1 MSKKQLLELLKLAEQ
16 YFLKQNY
23 GLAKAVLQKIL
34 QGDLNNSRA
43 NELLAYIVGNE
54 GDLQGAIRLL
64 ENACSFSSCN
74 PAAYYELGSIYLS
87 RDEDESAIAS
97 FEKATQLGFKTFE
110 LHFNYGQALAKLGL
124 FNRAFEQFT
133 QAKNQNQ
140 SSPELFLNL
149 ARLHEYLNDSNNALQ
164 CYEKAISLDP
174 RYALAWIGG
183 AQLLKKKGDY
193 SAALSALDKVLSF
206 DAFNSQTLYLKGN
219 LLRSM
224 KRYSEAINVYSRCLE
239 IAPDLPFLFGTYVN
253 TKLLICDW
261 SDYDECLERIKQ
273 GVLESKEII
282 SPFPLLAMFDDPKL
296 QRLAANIWVK
306 HESENIEPLQEKESY
321 SHQKKIRVG
330 YFSADFGYHPV
341 AFLIAEIFELHNR
354 ESFEIYGFSIGPN
367 TGDPMRKRLESAFDH
382 FIDVYNLSDTQI
394 AERAKELEI
403 DIAVD
408 LTGFTQDGRTNI
420 FGLRAAPIQVNF
432 LGYPGT
438 LGASYMDYIIA
449 DPVLIPDD
457 SLGFYAEKA
466 AYLPDSY
473 QPNDRQ
479 RLKVE
484 SRFSRAKAELPE
496 SGFVFCCFNNNFK
509 ITPKQFDLWAEILR
523 QVEGS
528 YLWLLEDNSLAAN
541 NLRNEILHRG
551 LDAGRLIFAPRVSP
565 NDHLARMSA
574 ADLFLDTAPYN
585 AHTTASDALWVGL
598 PVITRMGKSFASRVA
613 ASLLCASGL
622 SELAVETDEAYVHL
636 ARDLARDPD
645 KLKGLRNKLLAN
657 NENLPLFDSIKFTK
671 NLENLYVQM
680 YERVQSG
687 LPPAQI

>member
-1 MSKKQLLELLKLAEQ
+1 MSRKQIELLKLAEQ
-16 YFLKQNY
+16 YFFKQNY

-64 ENACSFSSCN
+64 EKACSFSSCN

-124 FNRAFEQFT
+124 FSRAFEQFT

-149 ARLHEYLNDSNNALQ
+149 ARLHEYLNESNNALQ

-306 HESENIEPLQEKESY
+306 HESENIEPLQDKESY

-382 FIDVYNLSDTQI
+382 FIDANNLSDAKI

-449 DPVLIPDD
+449 DPILIPDD
-457 SLGFYAEKA
+457 SLDFYAEKV

-496 SGFVFCCFNNNFK
+496 NGFVFCCFNNNFK
-509 ITPKQFDLWAEILR
+509 ITPNQFDLWAEILR

-528 YLWLLEDNSLAAN
+528 YLWLLEDSSLASN

-622 SELAVETDEAYVHL
+622 SELAVETDGAYVHL

-645 KLKGLRNKLLAN
+645 KLKGLRNRLLAN

-680 YERVQSG
+680 YERAQSG